1 MEPTAPKECR
11 HVVFQFMA
19 ACIDSH
25 YDSLGMARVTFYN
38 ALRDHKVYED
48 LKDMYTVL
56 SKLTKDG
63 RDITNF
69 EKNIPKL
76 LISWLN
82 MAVSHTSVEKSG
94 EKVISPTSSVPM
106 SPPIRTTD
114 GASATNVHL
123 ATFDHAAQ
131 SATPHLEQ
139 IVRLVTAIMKF
150 NFAMFEETEVAEL
163 ILAIKNCFW
172 SIQNVHDQR
181 ACLDFADVI
190 VPYGF
195 VPMDGLHAYLDIL
208 CRAVIVTESQAPSH
222 QLAAF
227 AMSIFKNLLRSH
239 CAHSAV
245 LTLCKSMTMT
255 LAPNSSEELIAFGA
269 LILLSQAAWN
279 SDNRGNNYTNVTS
292 STVLLTYMRRAL
304 RQRNAVI
311 NVQIFKSLLFYVQ
324 NQSIMMTDWD
334 IFWDIC
340 REYSQTLLEVDDNGK
355 DLIAAVVTSTQ
366 VAANENGAK
375 EGGQPL
381 SEPLLNA
388 SQSNIIQQFFVL
400 LHHIKQLYDT
410 NNYNGPLDSYM
421 NVLRLMRQYLPEDMA
436 LILLRYYEKEHLLM
450 PSSAGWLSLLQE
462 TSSTF
467 FISPTSSRNVKLGM
481 LDIILNVCDA
491 TYDFYLN
498 DLVRSIII
506 PIADVVRTSRD
517 REVIDKAVNLI
528 VRVATDCNELEAFRS
543 LISALESCSKCK
555 CLGQPRSMSHSER
568 QISQQLVS
576 ERKRSVSQMARQSP
590 RHHAHDKVPRP
601 TASSSLSTSS
611 DAKLQNSDLP
621 NTSTQ
626 MQYCLGTASAKGLA
640 QLFERLLHGSDS
652 TLCLIVFDSI
662 LSVAKGFTDDVAVH
676 DSCRLVALDVLLRL
690 RCRPDHR
697 IYLSNSL
704 EVTTQYSFAFGDR
717 LILKA
722 DVNPSNATQGTSRKG
737 SAGKIEG
744 HAISKDDQS
753 LSALQRG
760 DSKQATANY
769 EEIRGLGIV
778 HPQNTT
784 TDDDLPWYT
793 ERPSRKIVSYIP
805 SNKPLEDAIGVLPT
819 SDLLRTYLDIITK
832 DNDWNTVSFLMEVL
846 PAQLSN
852 KHLFCGATEVLQ
864 QLRGTFCEIITK
876 HTFLENVTNIPPSI
890 KRNDLNIMAY
900 NVLTIMISYRRIFS
914 KQKQDEMVY
923 CFYSGIMQITSATKA
938 CINALTVCC
947 HELPL
952 SVSKML
958 NEILMKMSQIISVSS
973 VSVHILEFLSGLA
986 RLPNLYANFTGDM
999 YKPVF
1004 AIALNYI
1011 QYSHSLTNPQ
1021 HSPTINSPGTQQTAT
1036 SHLSEINNTS
1046 PSNQPQPFQSAFAQY
1061 LLIMAYQVITVWFIA
1076 VPLRERRRHVAFIV
1090 KGLLSANSATQT
1102 IDEQTLTCIDML
1114 SRFSFADVNLAPK
1127 KSAVSTILMN
1137 PVPSNSTS
1145 RDGASSSKQISRT
1158 WAQGNT
1164 LFTLKSA
1171 PATGWVEATIR
1182 RPSGTVSVMCKV
1194 ENDVRRGDI
1203 DALTLPAFL
1212 MMHYNPDGGLGLIK
1226 PDLAD
1231 KKDSSGGDGNDAV
1244 TSTTAKTSVVT
1255 LSEAPGQEAYQGEE
1269 NSSTDK
1275 ANSSIQDILLSPVAE
1290 GNASMTT
1297 TSHLRKDEHSFDP
1310 SFLYLQF
1317 GNYPD
1322 LSNLREIIPPIPDD
1336 ESHHRALSMLDRVPV
1351 VNFHK
1356 IGVLYV
1362 GPGQTHEIEILAN
1375 KHGSPDY
1382 VAFLNSLGTIQR
1394 LKGRQSN
1401 TGGLDRE
1408 MDIDGKYAYFWNDDT
1423 TEMVFHA
1430 ATLMPTDLSRDPQ
1443 CSAKKR
1449 HIGNDFVTIVYN
1461 DSGRDYAFDTLPG
1474 QFNFINIV
1482 VSPHSEDSSK
1492 VILSSR
1498 DELRGPSASAA
1509 NALGAGQ
1516 HPDPYTTSTGTDNT
1530 FFKVIMQRRQNMSE
1544 IGPMTEFKMV
1554 SAQTLPGFIRQMAL
1568 HANIF
1573 SQVFLE
1579 SGGGGRHEYVSHWC
1593 ERLRQIRRIKERLA
1607 GANSELPASKMG
1619 KNGIMALEPML
1630 DFTRYT

>member
-1 MEPTAPKECR
+1 
-11 HVVFQFMA
+11 
-19 ACIDSH
+19 
-25 YDSLGMARVTFYN
+25 MARVTFYN
-38 ALRDHKVYED
+38 ALKDHKVYED
-48 LKDMYTVL
+48 LKDMYSVL
-56 SKLTKDG
+56 SKLIKDG

-69 EKNIPKL
+69 EKNITKL

-82 MAVSHTSVEKSG
+82 MALSHSTAEKSG
-94 EKVISPTSSVPM
+94 EKFIGTASHM
-106 SPPIRTTD
+106 SPLTRTTD
-114 GASATNVHL
+114 GAATAYLHPTTLEHSAK
-123 ATFDHAAQ
+123 

-139 IVRLVTAIMKF
+139 IVRLITTIMKF
-150 NFAMFEETEVAEL
+150 NFAMFEEIEVTEL
-163 ILAIKNCFW
+163 ILAIKKCYW
-172 SIQNVHDQR
+172 SIQDVNDQR
-181 ACLDFADVI
+181 ACLEFADVI

-195 VPMDGLHAYLDIL
+195 VPMDGLHAFLDIL
-208 CRAVIVTESQAPSH
+208 CRAAIVTESPASSH
-222 QLAAF
+222 QLATF
-227 AMSIFKNLLRSH
+227 STSIFKNLLRSH

-255 LAPNSSEELIAFGA
+255 LASNSSEEMIAFGA
-269 LILLSQAAWN
+269 LILLSQAAW
-279 SDNRGNNYTNVTS
+279 SSENRGNNYANVTS
-292 STVLLTYMRRAL
+292 STVLLSYMRRAL
-304 RQRNAVI
+304 RQRNSVI

-324 NQSIMMTDWD
+324 NHTIIMTDWD

-340 REYSQTLLEVDDNGK
+340 REYSQSLLEADDAAK
-355 DLIAAVVTSTQ
+355 DIIAAVVKTTQLSTNDDTEDTT
-366 VAANENGAK
+366 AA
-375 EGGQPL
+375 L
-381 SEPLLNA
+381 SEPLSNA
-388 SQSNIIQQFFVL
+388 SQLSVIQQFFVL
-400 LHHIKQLYDT
+400 LHYIKHLYSMS
-410 NNYNGPLDSYM
+410 NYNGPPDSFM
-421 NVLRLMRQYLPEDMA
+421 NILHLMRQYLPEDMA

-450 PSSAGWLSLLQE
+450 PSSEGWLSLLEE

-467 FISPTSSRNVKLGM
+467 FISPTSSRNVRLRM

-498 DLVRSIII
+498 DIVHVIIL
-506 PIADVVRTSRD
+506 PIADVVRTNRD
-517 REVIDKAVNLI
+517 RDVIDKAVNLI
-528 VRVATDCNELEAFRS
+528 VKVATDCNEYEAFQN
-543 LISALESCSKCK
+543 LISALETCSRCK
-555 CLGQPRSMSHSER
+555 CLGKPRSTSQSER
-568 QISQQLVS
+568 LTSHQLLN

-590 RHHAHDKVPRP
+590 RHHAHDKIPRP
-601 TASSSLSTSS
+601 TASHSLSTSS
-611 DAKLQNSDLP
+611 DAKSKNPDLP
-621 NTSTQ
+621 AQTQ
-626 MQYCLGTASAKGLA
+626 CCLGMASANGLA
-640 QLFERLLHGSDS
+640 QLFERLLHGSDPR
-652 TLCLIVFDSI
+652 LCLTVFDCI
-662 LSVAKGFTDDVAVH
+662 LSIAKSPSDISAAH

-697 IYLSNSL
+697 IYLSRSL
-704 EVTTQYSFAFGDR
+704 DVTTQYSFALGDR
-717 LILKA
+717 TLLQA
-722 DVNPSNATQGTSRKG
+722 DADGSHTSQEDGKKTSG
-737 SAGKIEG
+737 SKPAG
-744 HAISKDDQS
+744 HVPARVDQP
-753 LSALQRG
+753 ANTLQRRE
-760 DSKQATANY
+760 SQQSATKN
-769 EEIRGLGIV
+769 EEIRGLGIL
-778 HPQNTT
+778 Q
-784 TDDDLPWYT
+784 TDKDNGEFDPTWYT
-793 ERPSRKIVSYIP
+793 ERPSRIIVSYSP
-805 SNKPLEDAIGVLPT
+805 SDKAVETGIGVLPA
-819 SDLLRTYLDIITK
+819 SELLRAYLEIITK
-832 DNDWNTVSFLMEVL
+832 DNNWNTVSFLMEAL

-852 KHLFCGATEVLQ
+852 KHLFCGATEILQ
-864 QLRGTFCEIITK
+864 QLRGTLCEIITK
-876 HTFLENVTNIPPSI
+876 HTFLENVTNFPPNT
-890 KRNDLNIMAY
+890 KRNDLHIMAY
-900 NVLTIMISYRRIFS
+900 NILTIMISYRRIFS
-914 KQKQDEMVY
+914 KQKQDEMVF

-1021 HSPTINSPGTQQTAT
+1021 HSPTINSPNSQQPTSN
-1036 SHLSEINNTS
+1036 SHLNEINHSS
-1046 PSNQPQPFQSAFAQY
+1046 PSNSPQPFQSAFAQY

-1090 KGLLSANSATQT
+1090 KGLLNANSATQT

-1114 SRFSFADVNLAPK
+1114 SRFSFANVDLAPK
-1127 KSAVSTILMN
+1127 KSVVSNILMN
-1137 PVPSNSTS
+1137 ATPSNSVANDS
-1145 RDGASSSKQISRT
+1145 PSKAKQISRT

-1171 PATGWVEATIR
+1171 STTGWVEATIR
-1182 RPSGTVSVMCKV
+1182 RPSGTISVMCKV
-1194 ENDVRRGDI
+1194 ENDVRRSEM

-1212 MMHYNPDGGLGLIK
+1212 MMHYNPDGGLDLI
-1226 PDLAD
+1226 DAD
-1231 KKDSSGGDGNDAV
+1231 QLSDKESSARQDTTTGQEDQSLEVAQQSEASGQEPSQDGDSS
-1244 TSTTAKTSVVT
+1244 
-1255 LSEAPGQEAYQGEE
+1255 P
-1269 NSSTDK
+1269 TDRRPS
-1275 ANSSIQDILLSPVAE
+1275 NSIQDILLPPVAE
-1290 GNASMTT
+1290 DNGSMTM
-1297 TSHLRKDEHSFDP
+1297 SHLRKDDHSFDP

-1322 LSNLREIIPPIPDD
+1322 LANLREIIPPIPDD
-1336 ESHHRALSMLDRVPV
+1336 ESHQRALSMLDRVPV
-1351 VNFHK
+1351 VDFHK

-1362 GPGQTHEIEILAN
+1362 GPGQSHEIEILAN
-1375 KHGSPDY
+1375 QHGSPDY
-1382 VAFLNSLGTIQR
+1382 VTFLNGLGSIQS

-1423 TEMVFHA
+1423 TEMVFHT
-1430 ATLMPTDLSRDPQ
+1430 ATLMPTDLTRDPQ

-1449 HIGNDFVTIVYN
+1449 HIGNDFVSIVYN
-1461 DSGRDYAFDTLPG
+1461 DSGRDYIFDTLPG
-1474 QFNFINIV
+1474 QFNFINII

-1498 DELRGPSASAA
+1498 DELLGPTASAA

-1530 FFKVIMQRRQNMSE
+1530 FFKVVMQRRSNMSE

-1554 SAQTLPGFIRQMAL
+1554 SAQTLPGFIRQIAL

-1579 SGGGGRHEYVSHWC
+1579 SGGSGRHEYVSHWC

-1607 GANSELPASKMG
+1607 GGSNDMAIG
-1619 KNGIMALEPML
+1619 KTKDGIMALEAMM